1 MGQSCFLSSL
11 LTWSIRRWIVAVIAG
26 AGTFL
31 ALGLSTAVIPNPVF
45 GRSIP
50 PTDWAMGVLVLTS
63 VLTALLVATY
73 VRNDGPALI
82 PAADT
87 VPLPEERS
95 ARRGAVGAVLSYLA
109 IGCPV
114 CNKLVLVALGST
126 GAVQFF
132 APIQPYLALAGV
144 GVLGWALVVR
154 LRGEMTCALP
164 SAPPPADRHNHD
176 HDHDHHEMEIA
187 P

>member
-1 MGQSCFLSSL
+1 M
-11 LTWSIRRWIVAVIAG
+11 
-26 AGTFL
+26 
-31 ALGLSTAVIPNPVF
+31 
-45 GRSIP
+45 
-50 PTDWAMGVLVLTS
+50 
-63 VLTALLVATY
+63 
-73 VRNDGPALI
+73 
-82 PAADT
+82 
-87 VPLPEERS
+87 
-95 ARRGAVGAVLSYLA
+95 LSYLA